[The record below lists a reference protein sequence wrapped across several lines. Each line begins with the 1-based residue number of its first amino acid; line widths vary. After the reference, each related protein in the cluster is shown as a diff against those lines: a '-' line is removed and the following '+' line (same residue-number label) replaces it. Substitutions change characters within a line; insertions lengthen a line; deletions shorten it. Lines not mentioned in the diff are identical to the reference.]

1 MKIMKQAFGYFTM
14 GLAGAILA
22 IGGNH
27 LLSKNSNSAAL
38 SQERPVVRY
47 VNLPNANG
55 GTTSALD
62 FTVAAENTVN
72 GVVHVTTETAVNVR
86 DPFADLFWG
95 NRAPMQQQLRQ
106 GAGSGVIVSTDGY
119 IVTNNHVV
127 EGADKIQVHLNDNR
141 MYEGT
146 VVGRD
151 PSTDIALLKINAENL
166 SSVSYGNSDNVRVG
180 EWVLAVGNPMN
191 LTSTVTAGIVSAKA
205 RNINLLQYDPT
216 RDVFPIESFIQT
228 DAAVNPGNSGG
239 ALVNVNG
246 DLVGINTAIGS
257 NTGTYTGYSFAVPV
271 NIVKKV
277 AADLLEFGSVQRA
290 YLGVSIRD
298 MDQKLADETKVGQIR
313 GVYVNGVSDG
323 GAAQQSG
330 MKAGDVIMKVGNID
344 VNNVPQ
350 LQEQVSKFRPGN
362 KVPVTVM
369 RSGEEKVFDMTLRGK
384 EGTTVAKV
392 ETRSEGMTALGA
404 ELRAVTSDE
413 MKALAI
419 QNGVKVTSIN
429 GGKFRSSGIREG
441 FIITRIDQEAVNR
454 PEDVERILANK
465 KGGVLIEGVY
475 ANGTKAYYGLGL

>member
-1 MKIMKQAFGYFTM
+1 M

-27 LLSKNSNSAAL
+27 LLSKNSNSASVLA
-38 SQERPVVRY
+38 ERPVARY
-47 VNLPNANG
+47 VNLPNGNG
-55 GTTSALD
+55 GTMSALD

-106 GAGSGVIVSTDGY
+106 AAGSGVIVSTDGY

-141 MYEGT
+141 MYEGV

-166 SSVSYGNSDNVRVG
+166 TPVSYGNSDDVRVG

-216 RDVFPIESFIQT
+216 KDIFPIESFIQT

-239 ALVNVNG
+239 ALVNVSG
-246 DLVGINTAIGS
+246 ELVGINTAIAS

-323 GAAQQSG
+323 GAAQHSG

-392 ETRSEGMTALGA
+392 ETRSEGMAALGA
-404 ELRAVTSDE
+404 ELRAATSDE

-441 FIITRIDQEAVNR
+441 FIITRIDQEAVSR
-454 PEDVERILANK
+454 PEDVERILTNK

-475 ANGTKAYYGLGL
+475 ANGTKAFYGLGL

>member
-1 MKIMKQAFGYFTM
+1 MKQAFGYFTM

-246 DLVGINTAIGS
+246 DLVGINTAIASNSMISIASGS
-257 NTGTYTGYSFAVPV
+257 ATQTSSCGEPLSTKSTSSPSKANCTQPSNPSETATSSPLQDPLWIPSIAVKFASPLP
-271 NIVKKV
+271 
-277 AADLLEFGSVQRA
+277 LLNS
-290 YLGVSIRD
+290 
-298 MDQKLADETKVGQIR
+298 
-313 GVYVNGVSDG
+313 
-323 GAAQQSG
+323 
-330 MKAGDVIMKVGNID
+330 
-344 VNNVPQ
+344 
-350 LQEQVSKFRPGN
+350 LQ
-362 KVPVTVM
+362 
-369 RSGEEKVFDMTLRGK
+369 
-384 EGTTVAKV
+384 
-392 ETRSEGMTALGA
+392 
-404 ELRAVTSDE
+404 
-413 MKALAI
+413 
-419 QNGVKVTSIN
+419 
-429 GGKFRSSGIREG
+429 
-441 FIITRIDQEAVNR
+441 
-454 PEDVERILANK
+454 
-465 KGGVLIEGVY
+465 
-475 ANGTKAYYGLGL
+475 

>member
-1 MKIMKQAFGYFTM
+1 MKKAFGYFTM
-14 GLAGAILA
+14 GLAGAVLA
-22 IGGNH
+22 IGGNQ
-27 LLSKNSNSAAL
+27 LLSKRTNDVAMSAEKPA
-38 SQERPVVRY
+38 VRY
-47 VNLPNANG
+47 VNLPAANG
-55 GTTSALD
+55 GTTTALD
-62 FTVAAENTVN
+62 FVFAAENTVN
-72 GVVHVTTETAVNVR
+72 GVVHVTTETAVNIQ
-86 DPFADLFWG
+86 DPFANLFWG
-95 NRAPMQQQLRQ
+95 NRAPLQQQLRQ
-106 GAGSGVIVSTDGY
+106 GAGSGVIVSADGY

-141 MYEGT
+141 MFEGT
-146 VVGRD
+146 VIGRD
-151 PSTDIALLKINAENL
+151 PSTDIALLKINAEGL
-166 SSVSYGNSDNVRVG
+166 TSVSYGNSDDVRIG

-216 RDVFPIESFIQT
+216 KDIFPIESFIQT

-239 ALVNVNG
+239 ALVNVSG
-246 DLVGINTAIGS
+246 ELVGINTAIAS
-257 NTGTYTGYSFAVPV
+257 NTGNYTGYSFAVPV

-298 MDQKLADETKVGQIR
+298 MDQKLADETKLGQIR

-323 GAAQQSG
+323 GAAQHSG
-330 MKAGDVIMKVGNID
+330 MKAGDVIMKVGSIE

-392 ETRSEGMTALGA
+392 ETRSEGLAALGA
-404 ELRAVTSDE
+404 DLRSATADE

-419 QNGVKVTSIN
+419 QNGVKITSIN

-454 PEDVERILANK
+454 PEDVERILSNK

-475 ANGTKAYYGLGL
+475 ANGIKAYYGLGL